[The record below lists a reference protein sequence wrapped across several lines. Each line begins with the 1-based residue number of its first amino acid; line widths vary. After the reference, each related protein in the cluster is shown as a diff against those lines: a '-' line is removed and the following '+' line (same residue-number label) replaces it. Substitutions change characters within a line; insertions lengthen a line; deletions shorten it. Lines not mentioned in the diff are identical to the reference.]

1 VRQTYYLHNGAL
13 FDRRQHRNAMF
24 DLQGL
29 SSISHDAPID
39 EHAATALPVRDKL
52 ASAEL
57 LFQMSQNPVVTQE
70 SQNGKS
76 FHKGL
81 WQL

>member
-1 VRQTYYLHNGAL
+1 
-13 FDRRQHRNAMF
+13 MF
-24 DLQGL
+24 DSQGL
-29 SSISHDAPID
+29 LFISDDDPID
-39 EHAATALPVRDKL
+39 GHGATALSVRDEL

-76 FHKGL
+76 FHNRL
-81 WQL
+81 QQL